1 MVSFSASEVGQI
13 KFFINGR
20 PVSDRLRYQKQA
32 MEYLL
37 MTHYNM
43 TLKDVRE
50 MNINDAKQLL
60 YWAQAMQGE
69 EQAAENAVYLGY
81 DILARLEED
90 EW

>member
-1 MVSFSASEVGQI
+1 MASFSGSEVGQI
-13 KFFINGR
+13 KHFINGR
-20 PVSDRLRYQKQA
+20 PVSERLRYQEQA

-43 TLKDVRE
+43 SLKDVRE
-50 MNINDAKQLL
+50 LVIDDAKQLL

-69 EQAAENAVYLGY
+69 EKAAENAVYLGY
-81 DILARLEED
+81 DILARLEGD

>member
-1 MVSFSASEVGQI
+1 MVSFSGSEVGQI
-13 KFFINGR
+13 KHFINGR
-20 PVSDRLRYQKQA
+20 PVSERLRYQEQA

-43 TLKDVRE
+43 SLKDVRE
-50 MNINDAKQLL
+50 LGIDDAKQLL

-69 EQAAENAVYLGY
+69 EKAAENAVYLGY
-81 DILARLEED
+81 DILARLEGD

>member
-1 MVSFSASEVGQI
+1 MSE
-13 KFFINGR
+13 
-20 PVSDRLRYQKQA
+20 RLRYQEQA

-43 TLKDVRE
+43 SLKDVRE
-50 MNINDAKQLL
+50 LVIDDAKQLL

-69 EQAAENAVYLGY
+69 EKAAENAVYLGY
-81 DILARLEED
+81 DILARLEGD

>member
-1 MVSFSASEVGQI
+1 M
-13 KFFINGR
+13 
-20 PVSDRLRYQKQA
+20 SDRLRYQKQA

-37 MTHYNM
+37 MTHYSM

-69 EQAAENAVYLGY
+69 EQAAEGAVYLGY
-81 DILARLEED
+81 DLVAMME
-90 EW
+90 

>member
-1 MVSFSASEVGQI
+1 M
-13 KFFINGR
+13 
-20 PVSDRLRYQKQA
+20 SDRLRYQKQA

-37 MTHYNM
+37 MTHYSM

-69 EQAAENAVYLGY
+69 EQAAEGAVYLGY
-81 DILARLEED
+81 DLVAMTE
-90 EW
+90 

>member
-1 MVSFSASEVGQI
+1 
-13 KFFINGR
+13 
-20 PVSDRLRYQKQA
+20 
-32 MEYLL
+32 

-81 DILARLEED
+81 DILAMME
-90 EW
+90 

>member
-1 MVSFSASEVGQI
+1 
-13 KFFINGR
+13 
-20 PVSDRLRYQKQA
+20 

-43 TLKDVRE
+43 NLRDVRDL
-50 MNINDAKQLL
+50 NINDAKQLL

-81 DILARLEED
+81 DLVGIMGED

>member
-13 KFFINGR
+13 KFFVNGR
-20 PVSDRLRYQKQA
+20 PVSNRLRYQKQA

-43 TLKDVRE
+43 NLRDVRDL
-50 MNINDAKQLL
+50 NINDGKQLL

-81 DILARLEED
+81 DLVGIMGED

>member
-1 MVSFSASEVGQI
+1 
-13 KFFINGR
+13 
-20 PVSDRLRYQKQA
+20 
-32 MEYLL
+32 

-43 TLKDVRE
+43 TLQDVRQL
-50 MNINDAKQLL
+50 NIDDAKQLL

>member
-1 MVSFSASEVGQI
+1 
-13 KFFINGR
+13 
-20 PVSDRLRYQKQA
+20 VSDRLRYQKQA

-69 EQAAENAVYLGY
+69 EEVPRDAVYLGY
-81 DILARLEED
+81 DRVPPMEGSL
-90 EW
+90 

>member
-1 MVSFSASEVGQI
+1 MVSFSDSEVGQI
-13 KFFINGR
+13 KFFVNGR
-20 PVSDRLRYQKQA
+20 PVSDRLRFQKQA

-43 TLKDVRE
+43 NLRDVRDL
-50 MNINDAKQLL
+50 NINDAKQLL

-81 DILARLEED
+81 DLVGIMGED

>member
-1 MVSFSASEVGQI
+1 M
-13 KFFINGR
+13 
-20 PVSDRLRYQKQA
+20 SDRLRYQKQA

-69 EQAAENAVYLGY
+69 EQAAEGAVYLGY
-81 DILARLEED
+81 DLVAMTE
-90 EW
+90 

>member
-13 KFFINGR
+13 KHFINGR
-20 PVSDRLRYQKQA
+20 PLSDRLRYQKQA

-43 TLKDVRE
+43 TLKDVRDL
-50 MNINDAKQLL
+50 NINDAKQLL

-81 DILARLEED
+81 DILARMEED

>member
-13 KFFINGR
+13 KFFVNGR
-20 PVSDRLRYQKQA
+20 PVSNRLRYQKQA

-43 TLKDVRE
+43 NLRDVRDL
-50 MNINDAKQLL
+50 NINDAKQLL

-81 DILARLEED
+81 DLVGIMGED